1 MNLNSNSVQRNQKK
15 RLRARNFIFSLILG
29 ITFIFNSFASNNV
42 YSQTEITISVEDT
55 SIIDV
60 LDEIEANTKLR
71 FIFDS
76 SIYNFNQKVSISLE
90 KKNIEETIKAI
101 FNNLIEYQI
110 SENLVF
116 LKKVVSNPVSEK
128 VEDLIENIQRSVTG
142 VVVDSEGVP
151 LPGATIIE
159 QGTDNGTT
167 TDFDGNFS
175 IQLENDDAILTISF
189 VGYGDQSID
198 V

>member
-1 MNLNSNSVQRNQKK
+1 MCIRDS
-15 RLRARNFIFSLILG
+15 
-29 ITFIFNSFASNNV
+29 V

-90 KKNIEETIKAI
+90 KKNIEETISAL

-116 LKKVVSNPVSEK
+116 LKK
-128 VEDLIENIQRSVTG
+128 
-142 VVVDSEGVP
+142 
-151 LPGATIIE
+151 II
-159 QGTDNGTT
+159 
-167 TDFDGNFS
+167 
-175 IQLENDDAILTISF
+175 
-189 VGYGDQSID
+189 
-198 V
+198 

>member
-1 MNLNSNSVQRNQKK
+1 MNLNRNIVQREHKK
-15 RLRARNFIFSLILG
+15 RLRARNIIFSLILG
-29 ITFIFNSFASNNV
+29 ITFIFNSFASSNV

-116 LKKVVSNPVSEK
+116 LKKVVSNHLQRV
-128 VEDLIENIQRSVTG
+128 VTCLRRINIFYTDQRG
-142 VVVDSEGVP
+142 
-151 LPGATIIE
+151 
-159 QGTDNGTT
+159 
-167 TDFDGNFS
+167 FHFS
-175 IQLENDDAILTISF
+175 IDPTWSSRGRILANVVYF
-189 VGYGDQSID
+189 HKCK
-198 V
+198 

>member
-1 MNLNSNSVQRNQKK
+1 MNLNSNSVQREQKK
-15 RLRARNFIFSLILG
+15 RLRARNIIFSLILG

-60 LDEIEANTKLR
+60 LDEIEATTKLR

-90 KKNIEETIKAI
+90 KKNIEETIKAL

-116 LKKVVSNPVSEK
+116 LKKVVSNPVAEK

-151 LPGATIIE
+151 SPRSNYYRTR
-159 QGTDNGTT
+159 N
-167 TDFDGNFS
+167 
-175 IQLENDDAILTISF
+175 
-189 VGYGDQSID
+189 
-198 V
+198 